1 VRRLPYAH
9 AMKRAVVLACLGLTG
24 SLLVALSGP
33 QLFSGGD
40 ALTWWFSPRL
50 SSGHFVFYAGMVLL
64 AGAWL
69 ALGASAREGVLAP
82 RALWLIG
89 GLWALPLLAGP
100 PLFSHDV
107 YSYLAQGTITHL
119 GRNPYRD
126 PPTILAHLGH
136 AHVLDTVSPFW
147 RKTTAPYGPLFLGL
161 VSGIVSLTGSHVIAG
176 VLAVKGLEVIGF
188 VLVAVFVP
196 RLARRLGADPSRAV
210 WLALLS
216 PLVLLELIAAG
227 HNDLLMVGLMVAG
240 VTFAVEG
247 RPLLGI
253 GLCVVAATIK
263 VPAAVAALF
272 IAVVWLRTI
281 DTPRGLVRAA
291 LQMLGLTV
299 ALLAAVSVV
308 TGLGLGWISGSVFS
322 TPERVQLS
330 ITPFT
335 ALGWTVAHLLG
346 DVGVSLSSRH
356 LESTLIEIAFV
367 CTLVLGAW
375 LLYRARFANFVR
387 YLGILFVVFAFCGP
401 AAWPWYFAWGITLL
415 AACQR
420 IQFSRAA
427 AVAIAAAAF
436 VVKPDGIVALPLKT
450 SPLTLALYVLIGA
463 ALVWAWRRRRGG
475 VVRLP
480 SARAPLAEQR
490 VLG

>member
-1 VRRLPYAH
+1 
-9 AMKRAVVLACLGLTG
+9 MKRAVVLACLGLTG

-33 QLFSGGD
+33 RLFGGGD
-40 ALTWWFSPRL
+40 AITWWFSP
-50 SSGHFVFYAGMVLL
+50 SFPSGHFAFYAGMVLM

-69 ALGASAREGVLAP
+69 ALGACARARYLQP

-107 YSYLAQGTITHL
+107 YSYLAQGTIAHL
-119 GRNPYRD
+119 GRDPYHD

-136 AHVLDTVSPFW
+136 ARLLQAVSPFW

-161 VSGIVSLTGSHVIAG
+161 VSGIVAVTGSHVVAG
-176 VLAVKGLEVIGF
+176 VLAVRGLEVIGF

-196 RLARRLGADPSRAV
+196 RLARSQGADPSRAV

-240 VTFAVEG
+240 LSFAVEG
-247 RPLLGI
+247 RPLVGI
-253 GLCVVAATIK
+253 IACMIAATVK
-263 VPAAVAALF
+263 VPAAVAAVF

-281 DTPRGLVRAA
+281 ETPRARVRAVA
-291 LQMLGLTV
+291 QMLGI
-299 ALLAAVSVV
+299 AAGVILVVSLV
-308 TGLGLGWISGSVFS
+308 TGLGFGWLSGAVFS

-335 ALGWTVAHLLG
+335 ALGWTVAHGLR
-346 DVGVSLSSRH
+346 DVGVSVSSRH
-356 LESTLIEIAFV
+356 LESTLIEIAFILTV
-367 CTLVLGAW
+367 ALGAW
-375 LLYRARFANFVR
+375 LLYRARFATLVR
-387 YLGILFVVFAFCGP
+387 YLGILLVVFAFCGP

-415 AACQR
+415 AACPG
-420 IQFSRAA
+420 IQFSRVA
-427 AVAIAAAAF
+427 AVAIAASVF
-436 VVKPDGIVALPLKT
+436 VVKPSGMLALPLKS
-450 SPLTLALYVLIGA
+450 SPLTLLMYVLLVA
-463 ALVWAWRRRRGG
+463 ALAWAWRRRRGA
-475 VVRLP
+475 VMRLP
-480 SARAPLAEQR
+480 GATAPLAEQR